1 MNRWVVPVSVVA
13 ILAVVG
19 LVFLLR
25 GPVAAALRSR
35 AERKERDRVRREA
48 FERSKDLVGLLLQ
61 DPFLAREVHAR
72 LSEELKS
79 SREAFE
85 AEIETGRR

>member
-1 MNRWVVPVSVVA
+1 MNRWVLPVFVVA
-13 ILAVVG
+13 VLTVVG

-25 GPVAAALRSR
+25 EPVAAALRSR
-35 AERKERDRVRREA
+35 AERKERDRMRREA

-72 LSEELKS
+72 LSDELKAARGS
-79 SREAFE
+79 DDA
-85 AEIETGRR
+85 